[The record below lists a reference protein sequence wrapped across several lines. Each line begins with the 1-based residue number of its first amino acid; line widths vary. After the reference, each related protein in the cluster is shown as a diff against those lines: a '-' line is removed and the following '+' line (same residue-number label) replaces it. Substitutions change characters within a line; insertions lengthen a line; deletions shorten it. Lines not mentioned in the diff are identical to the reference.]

1 MKHRLRRTPV
11 SVLLWVAVFCV
22 PTAYAQ
28 PPDHYDEP
36 YRPQYHFT
44 AEKNW
49 LNDPN
54 GLVFY
59 KGEYHLFYQHN
70 PFGTQWGYMHW
81 GHAVSEDLVHWKHL
95 PIAIRPDKDSKDK
108 SYATA
113 YSGSGVVD
121 WNNTSGFQTG
131 SEPPIVL
138 FYTSW
143 RCGQNIAYSNDRGRT
158 WRKYEGNSVIPFDD
172 DDARDPKVIWHA
184 DSARWVMVLYRRP
197 ENDQSKQGIS
207 FYTSTNLKDW
217 QFQSH
222 TEDFYECPDLF
233 ELPVLGDAGGTKW
246 ILLGGDGKYI
256 VGSFDGR
263 KFTKES
269 DKHILDYGANFYAS
283 QTWSDIPK
291 SDGRRIQIA
300 WMRGGEYPDS
310 KWNQQ
315 MSFPCSLTLRQSD
328 KGLRVYR
335 NPVQEIETVYTD
347 KYHWVAKIL
356 SPRENILS
364 GAWGDLFEIKGV
376 FRVIDA
382 DEFGFRVRTG
392 RESEG
397 TSIVYDVRNREI
409 SCLGCEAP
417 LDLESGRI
425 EIHILLDRSSL
436 EVFGNSG
443 RVSMSSCFLPANDAK
458 GLEVYTKGGK
468 VEIVSLTVNKLG
480 SAWRD

>member
-1 MKHRLRRTPV
+1 
-11 SVLLWVAVFCV
+11 
-22 PTAYAQ
+22 
-28 PPDHYDEP
+28 
-36 YRPQYHFT
+36 
-44 AEKNW
+44 
-49 LNDPN
+49 
-54 GLVFY
+54 
-59 KGEYHLFYQHN
+59 
-70 PFGTQWGYMHW
+70 
-81 GHAVSEDLVHWKHL
+81 
-95 PIAIRPDKDSKDK
+95 
-108 SYATA
+108 
-113 YSGSGVVD
+113 
-121 WNNTSGFQTG
+121 
-131 SEPPIVL
+131 
-138 FYTSW
+138 
-143 RCGQNIAYSNDRGRT
+143 
-158 WRKYEGNSVIPFDD
+158 
-172 DDARDPKVIWHA
+172 
-184 DSARWVMVLYRRP
+184 MVLYRRP

-347 KYHWVAKIL
+347 KYH
-356 SPRENILS
+356 
-364 GAWGDLFEIKGV
+364 
-376 FRVIDA
+376 
-382 DEFGFRVRTG
+382 
-392 RESEG
+392 
-397 TSIVYDVRNREI
+397 
-409 SCLGCEAP
+409 
-417 LDLESGRI
+417 
-425 EIHILLDRSSL
+425 
-436 EVFGNSG
+436 
-443 RVSMSSCFLPANDAK
+443 
-458 GLEVYTKGGK
+458 
-468 VEIVSLTVNKLG
+468 
-480 SAWRD
+480 